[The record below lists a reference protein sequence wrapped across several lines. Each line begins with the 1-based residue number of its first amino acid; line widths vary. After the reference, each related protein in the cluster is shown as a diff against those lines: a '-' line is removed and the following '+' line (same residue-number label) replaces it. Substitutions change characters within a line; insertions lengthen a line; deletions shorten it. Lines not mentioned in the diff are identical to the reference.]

1 MTNWMWLEYTSKN
14 RYRPDDNR
22 PITVRKSIGLS
33 GCPSVDL
40 SLFLSVYVFALF
52 VSVSVYVRGFDG
64 LSLRVCPLIWNI
76 CKVVCLPISLCMHV
90 YVCQEDCLSSYR
102 PISLY
107 VSVYISICMCLCV
120 CLDLYVCM
128 CLCVSVCLPISL
140 CPHVSVCLP
149 VFRPTV

>member
-14 RYRPDDNR
+14 RYRPDDSR

-64 LSLRVCPLIWNI
+64 LSLRVCLLIWNI

-90 YVCQEDCLSSYR
+90 YVCQEDCL
-102 PISLY
+102 PIGLSL
-107 VSVYISICMCLCV
+107 CMCLSISLSVCV
-120 CLDLYVCM
+120 
-128 CLCVSVCLPISL
+128 CVSV
-140 CPHVSVCLP
+140 
-149 VFRPTV
+149 